1 MSKAEG
7 IFGVELEEEAEE
19 AEEAEEDAEDDEGSN
34 EGAVDDAGIVDVF
47 CFLFLFPFL

>member
-7 IFGVELEEEAEE
+7 IFGVELE
-19 AEEAEEDAEDDEGSN
+19 EEAEEDAEDDEGSN